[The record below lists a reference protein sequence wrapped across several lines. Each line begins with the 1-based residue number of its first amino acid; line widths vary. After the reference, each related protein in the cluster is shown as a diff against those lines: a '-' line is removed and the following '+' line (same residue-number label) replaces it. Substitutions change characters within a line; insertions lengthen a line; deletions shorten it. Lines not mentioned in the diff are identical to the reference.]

1 MNQQEENFK
10 LVVTKEDI
18 LNRLIDSVDQ
28 ECHHPA
34 TLARKKDRDSLFSRI
49 GFLEEKYLL
58 GIRIRMNDLY
68 QQLYRKYLGKQY
80 IQEIVIY
87 RNEKFSPL
95 PYTRS
100 RSLKK
105 YAERLSTYTCPIDSK
120 LLVLRK
126 IFKILFF
133 KIVNCRSHRI
143 YIVYNIFRF

>member
-68 QQLYRKYLGKQY
+68 QQLYRKYL
-80 IQEIVIY
+80 
-87 RNEKFSPL
+87 
-95 PYTRS
+95 
-100 RSLKK
+100 
-105 YAERLSTYTCPIDSK
+105 
-120 LLVLRK
+120 
-126 IFKILFF
+126 
-133 KIVNCRSHRI
+133 
-143 YIVYNIFRF
+143 

>member
-18 LNRLIDSVDQ
+18 LKRLIDSVDQ

-80 IQEIVIY
+80 IQEIAIY
-87 RNEKFSPL
+87 RNEKFPHYHIPVHALSKNTLKDYLRTRVPL
-95 PYTRS
+95 IRNY
-100 RSLKK
+100 
-105 YAERLSTYTCPIDSK
+105 
-120 LLVLRK
+120 
-126 IFKILFF
+126 
-133 KIVNCRSHRI
+133 
-143 YIVYNIFRF
+143 